1 LGKEGN
7 DAWRE
12 GKQEVE
18 RQRRHSGDGEVHC
31 TGRSEKQSRGGRRT
45 EGAQR
50 KKEEK
55 GPRGSFGKLK
65 RSKDL
70 PVK

>member
-7 DAWRE
+7 DALKE

-31 TGRSEKQSRGGRRT
+31 TGGSEEQGRGGRRT

-50 KKEEK
+50 KKKEGK
-55 GPRGSFGKLK
+55 VRGAHLEN
-65 RSKDL
+65 
-70 PVK
+70 